1 MAEEKLKEDMTM
13 PRKVKEKP
21 KRKRVMRESL
31 YRSEDGK
38 QEIYL
43 RSMKRTV
50 VQKGV
55 TYNRVKKERYQS
67 RATRAGNQ
75 AGDWREKADQL
86 ESIKE
91 DAEHLEELIEKV
103 GKKGE
108 SDEEITKLLEHY
120 KDYPTDVKIQCDKCE
135 AKGNCGDAPSKSS
148 GQKCIESWVKFDL
161 QKQLKKKLEE
171 AQSIVD
177 DVDFSELESLT
188 EEMTSWRDNM
198 SGTGLENTS
207 KYEAVDE
214 AASTLEGIDT
224 SMNTSIESASDID
237 EAISELND
245 KADEL
250 EGVDFPGMY

>member
-1 MAEEKLKEDMTM
+1 MSK
-13 PRKVKEKP
+13 KVKKVAEKP
-21 KRKRVMRESL
+21 KKKRVMRESL
-31 YRSEDGK
+31 YKSEDGK

-67 RATRAGNQ
+67 RSVRASTQ
-75 AGDWREKADQL
+75 AGDWRGIADKL

-91 DAEHLEELIEKV
+91 EAEHLEELVELV
-103 GKKGE
+103 GNKEGE
-108 SDEEITKLLEHY
+108 SEEEIKVLLEKY
-120 KDYPTDVKIQCDKCE
+120 KDYPTDVNIQCDKCE
-135 AKGNCGDAPSKSS
+135 AKGNCGNAPNKSN
-148 GQKCIESWVKFDL
+148 GQKCIESWVKHDL
-161 QKQLKKKLEE
+161 QEQLKAKLSDAQATLDE
-171 AQSIVD
+171 A
-177 DVDFSELESLT
+177 DFSELESLT

-207 KYEAVDE
+207 KYESVDE

-237 EAISELND
+237 EAISELNC

-250 EGVDFPGMY
+250 EGVEFPGMYY